1 MQGLL
6 VEICPNQPY
15 DIVDTRNDR
24 YGRLRLYYNKLA
36 IELATNMTVE
46 FEINTSSSGNTYAK
60 FIFIVERNQAIFNTE
75 DRDRW
80 YEWGEAGEDNFIA
93 NIAPVIGLDIRKNP
107 AKATC
112 PWEIDLVDYTNNR
125 YADLKIQ
132 NTPFFTVGK
141 YSYNGQRCNPT
152 YSVTF
157 NHKDFVKYSNEHPD
171 CDIYFWVTWNQTE
184 YQGNTIPELHGVWR
198 GCFARMAERITQG
211 VAPLHAYQH
220 RTTDD
225 HNARDSYVFDLR
237 DTYVFEHLL

>member
-6 VEICPNQPY
+6 VELCPNEKY

-24 YGRLRLYYNKLA
+24 YRRLRLYYDKQSVKL
-36 IELATNMTVE
+36 TVNTTVE
-46 FEINTSSSGNTYAK
+46 FDIKISAIGKTYAK
-60 FIFIVERNQAIFNTE
+60 FISVVERNQAIFNTE

-80 YEWGEAGEDNFIA
+80 YEWGEAGEDNFVTK
-93 NIAPVIGLDIRKNP
+93 IAPVIGLDIKKNP

-141 YSYNGQRCNPT
+141 YSYNGQRCDPT

-157 NHKDFVKYSNEHPD
+157 NRKDFIKYSNEHPD

-184 YQGNTIPELHGVWR
+184 YRGHTIPELHGVWR
-198 GCFARMAERITQG
+198 GCFSKMAERITQG
-211 VAPLHAYQH
+211 AAPLHAYQH